1 MSQSVRDSVCQAIA
15 KREAMMREQLAAHVA
30 IPTGYNN
37 TSGLEEYRGLL
48 VDRLTAL
55 GAELSLIPGTPRE
68 PWLTPKGTVTDTVQ
82 PMAVLRKHTS
92 DGQVPKVM
100 IAGHLDT
107 VFDPAGTFREMV
119 VSSDG
124 TTANGPGVVDMKG
137 GILIAVTALEA
148 LAECGVDIP
157 WTVTFNSDEET
168 GSYFSHAAL
177 AEVSKQHKF
186 GLALEPALPG
196 GELAI
201 QRRGSGQFMVE
212 AHGRSAHAGRA
223 FFEGASAVYA
233 LARTLTRIEPLS
245 DEEEGIS
252 INVGPLEGGIATNVV
267 PDFAAAWGN
276 VRYPSQE
283 AAEALGAKMDAL
295 QTDEDTMPRVVIRRS
310 FNRPAKPLIPETE
323 ALALTARRVA
333 ESLGQ
338 RLPFAST
345 GGVCD
350 GNIMQAAGL
359 PTIDTLGVR
368 GGDLHRTTEW
378 IELRSLV
385 ERSQLM
391 ACLLLELHGIE

>member
-1 MSQSVRDSVCQAIA
+1 MSRSIRDKVCKAIA
-15 KREAMMREQLAAHVA
+15 GRDDLMREQLRAHVA
-30 IPTGYNN
+30 IPTGYNH
-37 TSGLEEYRGLL
+37 TLGLDEYRGILT
-48 VDRLTAL
+48 DRLTAL
-55 GAELSLIPGTPRE
+55 GATAELIPGTPRE
-68 PWLTPKGTVTDTVQ
+68 PWLKPKGTVSDDIP
-82 PMAVLRKHTS
+82 PMAVLRRNS
-92 DGQVPKVM
+92 ASGDRPKVM

-107 VFDPAGTFREMV
+107 VFNPAGTFREMAI
-119 VSSDG
+119 SSDG
-124 TTANGPGVVDMKG
+124 TIANGPGVVDMKG

-148 LAECGVDIP
+148 LAECGIDIP
-157 WTVTFNSDEET
+157 WTFTLNSDEET

-177 AEVSKQHKF
+177 DEISKQHEI

-196 GELAI
+196 GELAVE
-201 QRRGSGQFMVE
+201 RRGSGQFMIE
-212 AHGRSAHAGRA
+212 THGRSSHAGRA
-223 FFEGASAVYA
+223 FFEGVSAVYQ
-233 LARTLTRIEPLS
+233 LARTLTNIERLS
-245 DEEEGIS
+245 DEQAQVTV
-252 INVGPLEGGIATNVV
+252 NVGPLEGGIATNVV

-276 VRYPSQE
+276 VRYPSHE

-295 QTDEDTMPRVVIRRS
+295 QTDEHAMPRVVVRRS

-333 ESLGQ
+333 ETLGQ
-338 RLPFAST
+338 KLPFAST

-391 ACLLLELHGIE
+391 ACLLLELHGID